1 MPGEAA
7 EAQRFLA
14 AAAAHRLGPAFH
26 LAVATG
32 LRRGELLGLRWSD
45 VDLDAG
51 RLRVAQQLMVEG
63 GRARLKPVPDRDRR
77 VLLISPS
84 LAQMLHE
91 HRRRQD
97 AELVVNP
104 ARDAEDLV
112 FRAPGGEWLTPERFT
127 RVLER
132 LIEQSGV
139 PRITPNGLRQVGR
152 LVG

>member
-1 MPGEAA
+1 MVIFFNQPVQALQQA
-7 EAQRFLA
+7 VDAQTF
-14 AAAAHRLGPAFH
+14 RLGCTPVINLFEQTAEPEVSVEPGWRGSWLVPVAWPAE
-26 LAVATG
+26 
-32 LRRGELLGLRWSD
+32 RPSR
-45 VDLDAG
+45 
-51 RLRVAQQLMVEG
+51 
-63 GRARLKPVPDRDRR
+63 P
-77 VLLISPS
+77 SPS